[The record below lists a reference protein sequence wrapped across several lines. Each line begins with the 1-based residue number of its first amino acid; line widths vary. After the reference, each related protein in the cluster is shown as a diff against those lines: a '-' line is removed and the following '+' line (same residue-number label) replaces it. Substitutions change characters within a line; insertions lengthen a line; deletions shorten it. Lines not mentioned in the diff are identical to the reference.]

1 LRRFVKAAVR
11 EKLNVRQWPDKP
23 WMRGFGGLAPLHEE
37 NVRIQ
42 ELIDEEFGKI
52 DPEDWE

>member
-1 LRRFVKAAVR
+1 MSASGLTNSGCV
-11 EKLNVRQWPDKP
+11 
-23 WMRGFGGLAPLHEE
+23 GGLAYLHEE

-42 ELIDEEFGKI
+42 ALIDEEFGKI